1 MRIVVINSETM
12 GRGDSELG
20 QRLLGSFLRKLWA
33 RPQKPDVI
41 IFYNSGVKLLARGS
55 TVLDALKGLADA
67 GVDLVACGTCIS
79 FFQLKDSLEVGRIGD
94 MEEIAGLFMTADHTI
109 TI

>member
-1 MRIVVINSETM
+1 MRTVLINSETM

-33 RPQKPDVI
+33 SREKPDAI

-55 TVLDALKGLADA
+55 AVLDALQGLADS
-67 GVDLVACGTCIS
+67 GVDLVACGTCVS
-79 FFQLKDSLEVGRIGD
+79 FLHLNDLLAIGRISD
-94 MEEIAGLFMTADHTI
+94 MGEIAGLLMTADHTI
-109 TI
+109 SI

>member
-1 MRIVVINSETM
+1 MRIVLINSETM

-33 RPQKPDVI
+33 GREKPDAI

-55 TVLDALKGLADA
+55 AVLDALQGLADG
-67 GVDLVACGTCIS
+67 GVDLMACGTCVS
-79 FFQLKDSLEVGRIGD
+79 FFNLKDSLTIGRISD
-94 MEEIAGLFMTADHTI
+94 MGEIAGLLMTADHTI
-109 TI
+109 SI